1 MDIFQIG
8 EEFNWVNKVLFSS
21 QTDKHIQG
29 SINVFDNYMNKW
41 RFEMTQ
47 DLKIT
52 LSNDFHINLE
62 KQSEKI
68 EKNGVIM

>member
-1 MDIFQIG
+1 MNLFQIV

-21 QTDKHIQG
+21 QTDRHIQG
-29 SINVFDNYMNKW
+29 SINVFNNFMNKW

-52 LSNDFHINLE
+52 LSNDFYINFE
-62 KQSEKI
+62 EQSKKI

>member
-1 MDIFQIG
+1 MDILRICQ
-8 EEFNWVNKVLFSS
+8 EYDWVNKVLFSS
-21 QTDKHIQG
+21 QTDRHIQG
-29 SINVFDNYMNKW
+29 SINVFNNFMNKW

-52 LSNDFHINLE
+52 LSNDFHINFE
-62 KQSEKI
+62 EQSKKI

>member
-1 MDIFQIG
+1 MDVFQIHQ
-8 EEFNWVNKVLFSS
+8 EFNWVNKVLFSS
-21 QTDKHIQG
+21 QTDRHIQG
-29 SINVFDNYMNKW
+29 SINVFDNFMNKW

>member
-1 MDIFQIG
+1 MDVFQIG

-21 QTDKHIQG
+21 QTDRHIQG
-29 SINVFDNYMNKW
+29 SINVFNNFMNKW

-52 LSNDFHINLE
+52 LSNDFHINFE
-62 KQSEKI
+62 EQSKKI

>member
-1 MDIFQIG
+1 MDVLQIHQ
-8 EEFNWVNKVLFSS
+8 EFNWVNKVLFSS
-21 QTDKHIQG
+21 QTDKHIEC
-29 SINVFDNYMNKW
+29 SVNLFNNFMNKW

-62 KQSEKI
+62 EQSEKI